1 MNFYLY
7 FVTFF
12 LGVAAG
18 ILWGFFFWL
27 IERKYHDNERH

>member
-7 FVTFF
+7 LSVFC

-18 ILWGFFFWL
+18 ILWGFIFWL
-27 IERKYHDNERH
+27 IERKYHK